1 MRAYNVITMITT
13 IIAIGNSK
21 GIRIPKPVL
30 LQSGLDGQV
39 ELQVKKGE
47 IKILPSSMKDKSAG
61 STLLVSEK
69 ALATDWN
76 RPEEDEA
83 WASLQ

>member
-1 MRAYNVITMITT
+1 MITT
-13 IIAIGNSK
+13 IIAVGNSR
-21 GIRIPKPVL
+21 GIRIPKPIL
-30 LQSGLDGQV
+30 AESGLGDEV

-47 IKILPSSMKDKSAG
+47 IKIVPAPAKSIPTESSS
-61 STLLVSEK
+61 LLSEK

>member
-1 MRAYNVITMITT
+1 LFDKFIIGRYNVITMITT
-13 IIAIGNSK
+13 LIAIGNSR
-21 GIRIPKPVL
+21 G
-30 LQSGLDGQV
+30 GLSNQV

-47 IKILPSSMKDKSAG
+47 IRIIAASVNSRAIAAP
-61 STLLVSEK
+61 LLLSERI
-69 ALATDWN
+69 LATDWN